1 MAVRALIFGVD
12 DLFPQLQPFYEM
24 AVQRVDI
31 DIVGYAVFEKDGI
44 RLYPAT
50 GGGTDPRNFEVA
62 IISSNQNFYDRM
74 KMLENLGV
82 PRNRIIDGRVFKV
95 PNLNFARLLTED
107 IAYGVIDRNTFGF
120 DTRIFYKTLCN
131 FRNSDV
137 ELSLGKKSYIGG
149 ISLEINNV
157 TTKASILI
165 GNFSSI
171 SWAIVLTLGLNGEH
185 DYHKLTSYPMDWS
198 FGWEIPTELAPP
210 MNNLQVSIGNDVWI
224 GRGSI
229 LKCTNPEKPLVIGD
243 GAVIASDSVVVKSV
257 PPYAIVGGNPA
268 QIIKYRFS
276 DKIIESLLRIK
287 WWDWDIDKIHD
298 NFQYFN
304 RIEEFVEMHDVR
316 R

>member
-1 MAVRALIFGVD
+1 MNRTALSSTARGGV
-12 DLFPQLQPFYEM
+12 
-24 AVQRVDI
+24 
-31 DIVGYAVFEKDGI
+31 
-44 RLYPAT
+44 
-50 GGGTDPRNFEVA
+50 TDPRNFEVA
-62 IISSNQNFYDRM
+62 IISSNQKLYDKM
-74 KMLENLGV
+74 KLLERLGV

-95 PNLNFARLLTED
+95 PNLNFTRLLTED

-131 FRNSDV
+131 FINSDV

-171 SWAIVLTLGLNGEH
+171 AWEIVLTLGLNGEH

-210 MNNLQVSIGNDVWI
+210 MNNLQVSIGNDVWL
-224 GRGSI
+224 GRGCI
-229 LKCTNPEKPLVIGD
+229 LKCTNPDKPLVIGD

-268 QIIKYRFS
+268 QVIKYRFS

-304 RIEEFVEMHDVR
+304 RVEEFVEMHDSSF
-316 R
+316 